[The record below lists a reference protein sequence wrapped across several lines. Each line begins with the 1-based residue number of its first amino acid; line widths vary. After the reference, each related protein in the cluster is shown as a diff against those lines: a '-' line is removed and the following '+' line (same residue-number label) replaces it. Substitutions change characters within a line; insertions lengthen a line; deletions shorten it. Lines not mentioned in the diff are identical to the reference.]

1 MMLIDIFEE
10 TAGRTPENLFL
21 HFVADAPAGDV
32 RLTYGETNRR
42 ASAFARLLRDRGVG
56 KGDVVALL
64 LPNSA
69 EWLCCYF
76 GCQKIGAIT
85 AGLNTDLLASDLEFY
100 VSLVKARVIV
110 TTDEFNDVAA
120 SLARAAPTV
129 ELMVSTAPVDTMVGL
144 PAAGAALSRDPDLKD
159 TDYLSIVFTSGTTG
173 SAPKAALQT
182 SGSIA
187 RGIAGYQDRLQI
199 GPRDRVTL
207 VTPLFHGSA
216 LNWGITMSVI
226 GGGCVVLARK
236 FSASRFWE
244 QADRAGSTVLWTMGA
259 IVFILLTLEPT
270 ETERRAAARLR
281 IIFGAATAAR
291 WRQIADRWPEATVL
305 DGFGMTETPGT
316 LTEDDCY
323 ERPDLF
329 PCVGRPVLGVDLRI
343 ADPETGETLRHGQVG
358 EIVVR
363 YGQGFATYFDNPD
376 AFAEAVRDGWF
387 RTGDLAYQDETGRV
401 FFVDRLKAIIRRGG
415 ENISSLEVEEV
426 LVRHPDVA
434 EAVALPKP
442 HPILGDT
449 VLAALVP
456 KVHGH
461 VFSLEEIRSF
471 CEGRL
476 ATFKIPEDVRTIE
489 AGVIPRTETGR
500 VKKPMLRKALG
511 L

>member
-10 TAGRTPENLFL
+10 QAAKAPDRLFV
-21 HFVADAPAGDV
+21 HFVADDADLDV
-32 RLTYGETNRR
+32 TLTYGETDRR
-42 ASAFARLLRDRGVG
+42 ASAFARLLSDNGVG

-64 LPNSA
+64 MPNSA

-76 GCQKIGAIT
+76 GCQKIGAIA
-85 AGLNTDLLASDLEFY
+85 AGLNTELLAQELEFY
-100 VSLVKARVIV
+100 VKLVKARVIV
-110 TTDEFNDVAA
+110 ASAEFNAVASRLSEA
-120 SLARAAPTV
+120 VPTV
-129 ELMVSTAPVDTMVGL
+129 DLVVSDAPLLGMAQL
-144 PAAGAALSRDPDLKD
+144 PADGASRRRDPALAD

-182 SGSIA
+182 SGSIV
-187 RGIAGYQDRLQI
+187 RGIAGYQERLKI
-199 GPRDRVTL
+199 GPDDRVTL

-216 LNWGITMSVI
+216 LNWGVTMSVI
-226 GGGCVVLARK
+226 GGGGIVLARK

-244 QADRAGSTVLWTMGA
+244 QAERAGSTVLWTMGA
-259 IVFILLTLEPT
+259 IVLILLTLEES

-281 IIFGAATAAR
+281 LIFGAATAAR
-291 WRQIADRWPEATVL
+291 WRQIANRWPAATVL

-323 ERPDLF
+323 ELADAY
-329 PCVGRPVLGVDLRI
+329 PCVGRPVRGVDLRI
-343 ADPETGETLRHGQVG
+343 GDPETGATMPHGEVG
-358 EIVVR
+358 EILVR
-363 YGQGFATYFDNPD
+363 YGQGFAGYFENPQ

-426 LVRHPDVA
+426 LAKHPDVL

-456 KVHGH
+456 KTAGRE
-461 VFSLEEIRSF
+461 FTLDEIRAF
-471 CEGRL
+471 CEGQL
-476 ATFKIPEDVRTIE
+476 APFKLPEDIRTIDS
-489 AGVIPRTETGR
+489 ATIPRTETGR
-500 VKKPMLRKALG
+500 VKKPILRKVLG